1 MNKGLYI
8 HIPFCRRKCAY
19 CDFYSLAGNEEL
31 TEEYTQAVI
40 RNIRNYNDTFDTAY
54 FGGGTPSLMSG
65 RQIYDI
71 LSAADIADDAEIS
84 SEVNPDSATPEKLR
98 DFMSAGIN
106 RISIGIQTF
115 DDNELKMLGRLHNS
129 SQAVD
134 AVKNAHR
141 AGFENI
147 SADLMLGLPY
157 QKAETV
163 TENIRRL
170 AELDVRHISAYMLK
184 VEEGTPLASDELLL
198 ENIADD
204 ELSADIYLEAV
215 SCLDKYGFHQYE
227 ISNFAKSGYECRHN
241 LKYWRCE
248 DYIGIGPSAHSC
260 NDGMRFAVPRDIDGF
275 IHSDVQKVIVTDNAP
290 CGLSE
295 RLMLALRLSEG
306 FEISQ
311 AGKYSESLKSAA
323 VPMEKHGL
331 LKINN
336 GRICLTAEGFLV
348 SNEIICRLSEA
359 VEEG

>member
-40 RNIRNYNDTFDTAY
+40 RNIRNYNDTFDTVY

-98 DFMSAGIN
+98 DFKSAGIN

-129 SQAVD
+129 GQAVK

-184 VEEGTPLASDELLL
+184 VEDGTSLASDELLL

-260 NDGMRFAVPRDIDGF
+260 NDGRRFAVPRDIDGF

-290 CGLSE
+290 CSLSE

-311 AGKYSESLKSAA
+311 AGKYSESLKAAA

>member
-31 TEEYTQAVI
+31 TEKYTRAVI
-40 RNIRNYNDTFDTAY
+40 RNIRYYGGTFDTVY

-71 LSAADIADDAEIS
+71 LSAADITDDAEIS
-84 SEVNPDSATPEKLR
+84 SEVNPDSADIEKLR
-98 DFMSAGIN
+98 DFKSAGIN
-106 RISIGIQTF
+106 RISVGIQTF
-115 DDNELKMLGRLHNS
+115 DNSELKMLGRLHNS
-129 SQAVD
+129 EQA
-134 AVKNAHR
+134 AATLKNAR
-141 AGFENI
+141 KAGFENI

-157 QKAETV
+157 QRSETV

-170 AELDVRHISAYMLK
+170 AELDVTHISAYMLK
-184 VEEGTPLASDELLL
+184 VEEGTPLASDEKLL

-215 SCLDKYGFHQYE
+215 SCLEKNGFHQYE

-260 NDGMRFAVPRDIDGF
+260 NEGKRFAVPRDIAGF
-275 IHSDVQKVIVTDNAP
+275 IDSDIQQITVTDDSP
-290 CGLSE
+290 CGISE
-295 RLMLALRLSEG
+295 QLMLALRLSEG
-306 FEISQ
+306 FDISRS
-311 AGKYSESLKSAA
+311 GKYSEKLKAA
-323 VPMEKHGL
+323 AAPMERHGL
-331 LKINN
+331 LKIKD

-359 VEEG
+359 IEEG

>member
-19 CDFYSLAGNEEL
+19 CDFYSLTGNEGL
-31 TEEYTQAVI
+31 TEKYTQAVI
-40 RNIRNYNDTFDTAY
+40 RNIHFYGGAFDTVY

-65 RQIYDI
+65 RQMYDI
-71 LSAADIADDAEIS
+71 LSAAHIADNAEIS
-84 SEVNPDSATPEKLR
+84 SEVNPDSATSEKLK
-98 DFMSAGIN
+98 DFKAAGIN

-115 DDNELKMLGRLHNS
+115 DDRELKMLGRLHNS
-129 SQAVD
+129 GQAAE
-134 AVKNAHR
+134 AVKNAQK
-141 AGFENI
+141 AGFDNI

-163 TENIRRL
+163 TENIRML
-170 AELDVRHISAYMLK
+170 SELDVRHISAYMLK
-184 VEEGTPLASDELLL
+184 VEESTPLASDKKLL

-215 SCLDKYGFHQYE
+215 NCLEKHGFYQYE
-227 ISNFAKSGYECRHN
+227 ISNFARSGFECSHN

-260 NDGMRFAVPRDIDGF
+260 NNGKRFAVPKDIAGF
-275 IHSDVQKVIVTDNAP
+275 IDNDIQEVIVTDDMP
-290 CGLSE
+290 CGISE

-311 AGKYSESLKSAA
+311 TGKYSDKLKAAA

-331 LKINN
+331 LKINKD
-336 GRICLTAEGFLV
+336 RICLTAEGFLV

-359 VEEG
+359 FEEG